1 MADRGSAKSGD
12 TVKAE
17 GTEDEAIG
25 RPGPWGENR
34 YEKKAQPLDQ
44 SVLTPP
50 GTSPSEHKPEST
62 PVTRRDYATSGGAGK
77 GAPGTSENETPGG
90 DAG

>member
-1 MADRGSAKSGD
+1 MADKRESGPH
-12 TVKAE
+12 
-17 GTEDEAIG
+17 GTSGEAIG

-34 YEKKAQPLDQ
+34 YEKKDQPLDQ

-50 GTSPSEHKPEST
+50 GASPTVDKPAST
-62 PVTRRDYATSGGAGK
+62 PVTRRDYTGGSGNGG
-77 GAPGTSENETPGG
+77 SEKSDEETPGG

>member
-1 MADRGSAKSGD
+1 MANKREAKSQATSG
-12 TVKAE
+12 
-17 GTEDEAIG
+17 EAIG

-34 YEKKAQPLDQ
+34 YEKKGQPLDQ

-50 GTSPSEHKPEST
+50 GDSPTEDKPAST
-62 PVTRRDYATSGGAGK
+62 PVTRRDYTGGSGKSDG
-77 GAPGTSENETPGG
+77 ETPGG

>member
-1 MADRGSAKSGD
+1 MADQAGAK
-12 TVKAE
+12 VK

-34 YEKKAQPLDQ
+34 YEQKDQPLDQ

-50 GTSPSEHKPEST
+50 GTSPHVDKPVST
-62 PVTRRDYATSGGAGK
+62 PVTRRDYANSGGAGK
-77 GAPGTSENETPGG
+77 SSPAKSPAAKSENETPGG

>member
-1 MADRGSAKSGD
+1 MADHGTAKDKG
-12 TVKAE
+12 TARVK

-34 YEKKAQPLDQ
+34 YEKKDQPLDQ

-50 GTSPSEHKPEST
+50 GTSPNEDKPAST
-62 PVTRRDYATSGGAGK
+62 PVTRRDYATSGG
-77 GAPGTSENETPGG
+77 

>member
-1 MADRGSAKSGD
+1 MAHKRAAEAK
-12 TVKAE
+12 A
-17 GTEDEAIG
+17 TEDEAIG

-34 YEKKAQPLDQ
+34 YEKKDQPLDQ

-50 GTSPSEHKPEST
+50 GTSPNEGKPESM
-62 PVTRRDYATSGGAGK
+62 PVTRRDYATSKDSAGK
-77 GAPGTSENETPGG
+77 GDSARSENETPGG

>member
-1 MADRGSAKSGD
+1 MADKSN
-12 TVKAE
+12 AE
-17 GTEDEAIG
+17 PQGTSDEAIG

-34 YEKKAQPLDQ
+34 YEKKDQPLDQ

-50 GTSPSEHKPEST
+50 GAAPTSDKPEST
-62 PVTRRDYATSGGAGK
+62 PVTRRDYTGESGKSG
-77 GAPGTSENETPGG
+77 SETPGG

>member
-1 MADRGSAKSGD
+1 MADQGVEKAK
-12 TVKAE
+12 

-34 YEKKAQPLDQ
+34 YEKKNQPLDQ

-50 GTSPSEHKPEST
+50 GTSPTEDKPAST
-62 PVTRRDYATSGGAGK
+62 PVTRRDYSTSGSMGTGDSGK
-77 GAPGTSENETPGG
+77 SENNAPGG

>member
-1 MADRGSAKSGD
+1 MADKSEA
-12 TVKAE
+12 VPL
-17 GTEDEAIG
+17 GTSDEAIG

-34 YEKKAQPLDQ
+34 FEKKDQPLDQ

-50 GTSPSEHKPEST
+50 GDSPSVDTPAST
-62 PVTRRDYATSGGAGK
+62 PVTRRDYTGESGQ
-77 GAPGTSENETPGG
+77 SDDETPGG

>member
-1 MADRGSAKSGD
+1 MADQAGAK
-12 TVKAE
+12 VK

-25 RPGPWGENR
+25 RPGPGGENR
-34 YEKKAQPLDQ
+34 YEQKDQPLDQ

-50 GTSPSEHKPEST
+50 GTSPNVDKPAST
-62 PVTRRDYATSGGAGK
+62 PVTRRDYANSGGGAGK
-77 GAPGTSENETPGG
+77 GSPAKSPPATSENETPGG

>member
-1 MADRGSAKSGD
+1 MADQASG
-12 TVKAE
+12 TN
-17 GTEDEAIG
+17 DEAIG

-34 YEKKAQPLDQ
+34 YEKKDQPLDQ

-50 GTSPSEHKPEST
+50 RTPPTVDKPVST
-62 PVTRRDYATSGGAGK
+62 PVTRRDYATE
-77 GAPGTSENETPGG
+77 SEGDEAENDMPGG

>member
-1 MADRGSAKSGD
+1 MADETKPQ
-12 TVKAE
+12 
-17 GTEDEAIG
+17 GTSDEAIG

-34 YEKKAQPLDQ
+34 YEKKGQPLDQ

-50 GTSPSEHKPEST
+50 GASPSVDKPAST
-62 PVTRRDYATSGGAGK
+62 PVTRRDYTGGSGKSGGGSGK
-77 GAPGTSENETPGG
+77 SDNETPGG

>member
-1 MADRGSAKSGD
+1 MADQAGAKI
-12 TVKAE
+12 K

-34 YEKKAQPLDQ
+34 YEQKDQPLDQ
-44 SVLTPP
+44 SVLTLP
-50 GTSPSEHKPEST
+50 GTSPNVDKPAST

-77 GAPGTSENETPGG
+77 GSPAKSPPATSENETPGG